1 MRLIRF
7 QQKPS
12 ENRIGVMVDNTR
24 LAELPWPK
32 SQEPILEF
40 LKDPKHEAKATQ
52 VLANVSKHGAKA
64 DDENAKGIFPL
75 EEVAV
80 LPPIARPTKII
91 CMGGNFSD
99 HLQEGSTSLP
109 PFPISF
115 LKSPTALVGHRSPIV
130 YPNKVK
136 LLDYEVELATVIG
149 KECKDVSKKD
159 ALDYVAGFSVF
170 NDISARDI
178 QFAEMKRGF
187 CNLGKNFSTFAPM
200 GPFLVTPDQAG
211 EPDALGMELR
221 VNGQTRQNSST
232 KYMVFKVRQ
241 LIEFFSSMK
250 LEPGDIITSG
260 TPSGV
265 AIYRK
270 PNKEPYLLKPGDQL
284 EAKIESIGRLQNSIV
299 HGSQP
304 QSLIPQDVSR
314 QESLLFENRSETER
328 VKSVSRVRNADE

>member
-1 MRLIRF
+1 MRLLRF

-12 ENRIGVMVDNTR
+12 ENRIGVMIDSAR
-24 LAELPWPK
+24 LVELSVAKNSEPLLDFLQDPK
-32 SQEPILEF
+32 S
-40 LKDPKHEAKATQ
+40 EAKANQAVEAVRKQT
-52 VLANVSKHGAKA
+52 A
-64 DDENAKGIFPL
+64 DSEKSQKVVFNLDK
-75 EEVAV
+75 VTV

-115 LKSPTALVGHRSPIV
+115 LKSPTALVGHRAPV
-130 YPNKVK
+130 FYPRRVK
-136 LLDYEVELATVIG
+136 LLDYEVELAAVIG
-149 KECKDVSKKD
+149 KKCKDVSRKK
-159 ALDYVAGFSVF
+159 ALDHVAGFSVF

-187 CNLGKNFSTFAPM
+187 CNLGKNFASFAPM

-211 EPDALGMELR
+211 NPDNLGMELR
-221 VNGQTRQNSST
+221 VNGQTRQFSST
-232 KYMVFKVRQ
+232 RNMVFKIRQ
-241 LIEFFSSMK
+241 LIEFFSSMT

-270 PNKEPYLLKPGDQL
+270 PDKALFLLQPGDMI
-284 EAKIESIGRLQNSIV
+284 ESKIENLGRLQNTIV
-299 HGSQP
+299 A
-304 QSLIPQDVSR
+304 
-314 QESLLFENRSETER
+314 ETGP
-328 VKSVSRVRNADE
+328 VRAAF

>member
-1 MRLIRF
+1 MRLVRF

-12 ENRIGVMVDNTR
+12 ENRIGVMIDPVR
-24 LAELPWPK
+24 LVELSVAK
-32 SQEPILEF
+32 NSEPILDF
-40 LKDPKHEAKATQ
+40 LQDPKSEAKANQ
-52 VLANVSKHGAKA
+52 AVEAARKQPA
-64 DDENAKGIFPL
+64 DSEKSQKGVFNL
-75 EEVAV
+75 DKVTV

-115 LKSPTALVGHRSPIV
+115 LKSPTSLVGHRAPV
-130 YPNKVK
+130 FYPRRVK
-136 LLDYEVELATVIG
+136 LLDYEVELAAIIG
-149 KECKDVSKKD
+149 KKCKEVSRKN
-159 ALDYVAGFSVF
+159 ALDHVAGFSVF

-187 CNLGKNFSTFAPM
+187 CNLGKNFASFAPM

-211 EPDALGMELR
+211 NPDNLGMELR
-221 VNGQTRQNSST
+221 VNGQTRQFSST
-232 KYMVFKVRQ
+232 KNMVFKIRQ
-241 LIEFFSSMK
+241 LIEFFSSMS

-270 PNKEPYLLKPGDQL
+270 PDKTPFLLHPGDMI
-284 EAKIESIGRLQNSIV
+284 ESKIENLGRLQNTV
-299 HGSQP
+299 
-304 QSLIPQDVSR
+304 VA
-314 QESLLFENRSETER
+314 ETGP
-328 VKSVSRVRNADE
+328 VKSAF